1 VAPVPV
7 EISTRASGP
16 LPTPRVSGGQ
26 GGGAVP
32 VRHVRH
38 EPASG
43 SLVQGLAA
51 VPVVMQ

>member
-16 LPTPRVSGGQ
+16 LPTPRIS
-26 GGGAVP
+26 GGAVP